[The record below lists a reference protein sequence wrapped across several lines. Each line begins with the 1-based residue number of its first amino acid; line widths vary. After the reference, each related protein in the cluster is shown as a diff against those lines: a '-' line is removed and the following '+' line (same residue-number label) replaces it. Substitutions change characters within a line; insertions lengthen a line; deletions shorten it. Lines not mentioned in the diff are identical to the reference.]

1 MSLEIQLLIPYTKN
15 VLDLRLV
22 GQGVSE
28 DKEMHRSLG
37 STLKSLK
44 GSVACMK
51 LNCIPSTQEGYPW
64 FMRVFE
70 RAISQLTLAFDL
82 DWECGSAIQLSKRQ
96 TVSIIGPR
104 KPIQGAWAGNLCCQN
119 GNG

>member
-1 MSLEIQLLIPYTKN
+1 MSLEIQLLLIPYTKH

-51 LNCIPSTQEGYPW
+51 LNCIPSTQEGYP
-64 FMRVFE
+64 
-70 RAISQLTLAFDL
+70 
-82 DWECGSAIQLSKRQ
+82 
-96 TVSIIGPR
+96 
-104 KPIQGAWAGNLCCQN
+104 
-119 GNG
+119 